1 MKQMEIFWK
10 QYGIEILLKL
20 WEHFYISFSAILL
33 GTLVAVPLG
42 ALLTRIKKGSE
53 TIINIVGFFQTIP
66 SLALLSIMVP
76 FLGIGKVPA
85 IAALFLY
92 SLLPILR
99 NTYVGIQSVDATYL
113 DAAKGMGMSKWQ
125 RLLQIELPLASSV
138 IISGIKV
145 SAVYVISWTTL
156 AAYIGAGGLGDFIF
170 NGLTLYR
177 MDLIMMGTIPIT
189 LLALGTDAVLRYV
202 EGHLAVDRG

>member
-1 MKQMEIFWK
+1 METFWN
-10 QYGIEILLKL
+10 QYGAEILLKL

-85 IAALFLY
+85 ITALFLY

-99 NTYVGIQSVDATYL
+99 NTYVGIQSVNATYL

-125 RLLQIELPLASSV
+125 RLVQIELPLASSV

-189 LLALGTDAVLRYV
+189 LLALGTDAVLCSV
-202 EGHLAVDRG
+202 EGRLAVDRG

>member
-1 MKQMEIFWK
+1 MENFWN
-10 QYGIEILLKL
+10 QYGAEILLKT
-20 WEHFYISFSAILL
+20 WEHLYISFSAVFL
-33 GTLVAVPLG
+33 GMIVAIPLG
-42 ALLTRIKKGSE
+42 AWLTRLKKGSE
-53 TIINIVGFFQTIP
+53 MIINIVGFLQTIP

-76 FLGIGKVPA
+76 LFGIGKVPA
-85 IAALFLY
+85 IVALFLY

-99 NTYVGIQSVDATYL
+99 NTYVGIRSVNATYL

-125 RLLQIELPLASSV
+125 RLLQIEFPLASSV

-177 MDLIMMGTIPIT
+177 LDLIMMGTIPIT
-189 LLALGTDAVLRYV
+189 LLALLTNLLLTQV
-202 EGHLAVDRG
+202 EARLSVERGG

>member
-1 MKQMEIFWK
+1 MEIFWK

-42 ALLTRIKKGSE
+42 ALLTRIKKGLE

>member
-1 MKQMEIFWK
+1 MNHFWN
-10 QYGIEILLKL
+10 QFGAEILLKF
-20 WEHFYISFSAILL
+20 WEHFYISFSAIIL
-33 GTLVAVPLG
+33 GIVVAIPLG
-42 ALLTRIKKGSE
+42 AFLTRIKRGSE
-53 TIINIVGFFQTIP
+53 TIINIVGVFQTIP

-76 FLGIGKVPA
+76 IFGIGKIPA
-85 IAALFLY
+85 IVALFLY

-99 NTYVGIQSVDATYL
+99 NTYVGIQSVEETYL

-125 RLLQIELPLASSV
+125 CLLQIELPLASSV

-177 MDLIMMGTIPIT
+177 LDLILMGTIPIT
-189 LLALGTDAVLRYV
+189 LLALGTDAALKYV
-202 EGHLAVDRG
+202 ENRLAMDRG

>member
-1 MKQMEIFWK
+1 MEIFWK

-20 WEHFYISFSAILL
+20 WEHFYISFSSILL

>member
-1 MKQMEIFWK
+1 METFWN
-10 QYGIEILLKL
+10 QYGAEILLKL

-85 IAALFLY
+85 ITALFLY

-99 NTYVGIQSVDATYL
+99 NTYVGIQSVNATYL

-125 RLLQIELPLASSV
+125 RLVQIELPLASSV

-202 EGHLAVDRG
+202 EGQLAVDRG